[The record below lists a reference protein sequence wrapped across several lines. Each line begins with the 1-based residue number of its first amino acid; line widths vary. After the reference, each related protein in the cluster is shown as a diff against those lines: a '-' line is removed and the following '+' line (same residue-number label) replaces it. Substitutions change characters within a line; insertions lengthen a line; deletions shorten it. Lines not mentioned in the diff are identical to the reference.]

1 MVITSATIIGVAYYL
16 AFRNPVDF
24 NLSHAIAI
32 LLLALMATGAGEYS
46 REMLRK
52 PYVIGRW
59 MYSNGVRVPKAIQI
73 DQQGYLVHSQWV

>member
-1 MVITSATIIGVAYYL
+1 MAV
-16 AFRNPVDF
+16 
-24 NLSHAIAI
+24 

-59 MYSNGVRVPKAIQI
+59 MYSNGVRVPYVSPHQSGRLSGEY
-73 DQQGYLVHSQWV
+73 DVGLE